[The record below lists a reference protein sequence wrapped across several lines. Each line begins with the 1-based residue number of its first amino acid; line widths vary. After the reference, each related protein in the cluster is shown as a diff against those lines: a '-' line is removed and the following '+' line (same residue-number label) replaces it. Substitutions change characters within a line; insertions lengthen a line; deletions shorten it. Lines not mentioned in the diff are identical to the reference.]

1 MNVLLQTEFNP
12 GQMQMRSVP
21 DASNAGQY
29 APYDMNIMQGGN
41 NNMGSPMQSGAPVHL
56 GPSPSSRDSAWMV
69 AQVKQNLARK
79 DKRAPPGF

>member
-1 MNVLLQTEFNP
+1 
-12 GQMQMRSVP
+12 MQMRNVP
-21 DASNAGQY
+21 DASNAGPY
-29 APYDMNIMQGGN
+29 APFDMNIMQGGHVN